1 MEKKTS
7 GGKLDEQ
14 MHEKIVR
21 DLRRGSYQKVAA
33 QKAGIGW
40 STFTAWISRGEMEEA
55 RVAEGFDPIES
66 EQKYLLFKR
75 DVDIARAAA
84 EIEAVGEVRDA
95 GKNGSWQ
102 ASAWFLER
110 SFPQR
115 WARHRDIEEIPE
127 NDDAANPDDALQ
139 KLLTKMDMLA
149 ERQND
154 RQQ

>member
-55 RVAEGFDPIES
+55 RIAEGFD
-66 EQKYLLFKR
+66 
-75 DVDIARAAA
+75 DIARAAA

>member
-1 MEKKTS
+1 
-7 GGKLDEQ
+7 
-14 MHEKIVR
+14 
-21 DLRRGSYQKVAA
+21 
-33 QKAGIGW
+33 
-40 STFTAWISRGEMEEA
+40 MEEA
-55 RVAEGFDPIES
+55 RIAEGFDPIES

>member
-1 MEKKTS
+1 
-7 GGKLDEQ
+7 
-14 MHEKIVR
+14 
-21 DLRRGSYQKVAA
+21 
-33 QKAGIGW
+33 
-40 STFTAWISRGEMEEA
+40 
-55 RVAEGFDPIES
+55 
-66 EQKYLLFKR
+66 
-75 DVDIARAAA
+75 
-84 EIEAVGEVRDA
+84 
-95 GKNGSWQ
+95 
-102 ASAWFLER
+102 LER